1 MSFLRLV
8 AQDPLPV
15 LRSPRLTLRAPTMAD
30 HAAWVDLREKSRTFL
45 EPWEPLWPEDDLER
59 AAFRRR
65 LRRYASE
72 VRDGVA
78 YPWFVF
84 ASESRDLLGGITL
97 SQVRRGVT
105 QTGTVGY
112 WMGAP
117 HAGKG
122 VMTEAVGLVAGFA
135 FSTLRLRRLEASC
148 LPENTRS
155 IRLLQ
160 KVGFTR
166 EGLAR
171 RYLCIAGEWRDHL
184 LWGLL
189 AGDGLFPETP
199 RAATVFGPGD
209 A

>member
-1 MSFLRLV
+1 MSFLRLTV
-8 AQDPLPV
+8 ADPLPT
-15 LRSPRLTLRAPTMAD
+15 LRSARLLLRAPTMTD
-30 HAAWVDLREKSRTFL
+30 HAAWAGLRVASRDFL
-45 EPWEPLWPEDDLER
+45 EPWEPAWPDDDLEKT
-59 AAFRRR
+59 AFRRR
-65 LRRYASE
+65 LKRYAAE
-72 VRDGVA
+72 LRDGLA

-84 ASESRDLLGGITL
+84 DASGRELLGGVTL
-97 SQVRRGVT
+97 AQVRRGVT

-117 HAGKG
+117 HAGRG
-122 VMTEAVGLVAGFA
+122 IMTEAVGLVAGFA
-135 FSTLRLRRLEASC
+135 FASLRLHRLEASC

-160 KVGFTR
+160 KVGFSR

-189 AGDGLFPETP
+189 SDDPLFPGETAGA
-199 RAATVFGPGD
+199 RRGEA
-209 A
+209 

>member
-1 MSFLRLV
+1 MSFLRIV

-15 LRSPRLTLRAPTMAD
+15 LRSARLVLRAPTMAD
-30 HAAWVDLREKSRTFL
+30 HPAWAELRVASRGFL
-45 EPWEPLWPEDDLER
+45 EPWEPVWPEDDLEK

-65 LRRYASE
+65 LKRYAAE
-72 VRDGVA
+72 VREGVS

-84 ASESRDLLGGITL
+84 DAETRALLGGVTL
-97 SQVRRGVT
+97 AQVRRGVT
-105 QTGTVGY
+105 QSGTVGY

-122 VMTEAVGLVAGFA
+122 IMTEAVGLVAGFA
-135 FSTLRLRRLEASC
+135 FATLRLHRLEASC
-148 LPENTRS
+148 LPDNLRS

-160 KVGFTR
+160 KVGFAN

-171 RYLCIAGEWRDHL
+171 RYLCIAGVWRDHL

-189 AGDGLFPETP
+189 ADDPLFPGTQ
-199 RAATVFGPGD
+199 TGPARGE